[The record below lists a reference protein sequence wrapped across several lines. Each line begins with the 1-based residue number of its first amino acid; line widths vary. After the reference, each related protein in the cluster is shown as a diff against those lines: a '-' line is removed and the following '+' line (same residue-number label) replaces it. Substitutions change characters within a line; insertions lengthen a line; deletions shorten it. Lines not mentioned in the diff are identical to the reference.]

1 MKTSICCGMGKTPH
15 PTERDPAFRF
25 ALRYPLAPCSA
36 RHYIK
41 WMNETSSHD
50 GSPAG
55 RCGIHLL
62 SPELCNQIAAGEV
75 VERPASVV
83 KELVENSLDAGATLI
98 EVTLENGGQSLIRVR
113 DNGAGIPAAELELA
127 VTRHATSKI
136 TSMDDLWRI
145 SSFGFRGEALPSIAS
160 VSSFR
165 MESAFR
171 PSEDADPDA
180 AFILMEHGV
189 LAQQGPSG
197 LHKGTV
203 VEVRDLFATIPAR
216 LKFLKAPATEQKR
229 AQEFLTRLALTHT
242 DAGFIFFAGTRE
254 VLRFPAGQSLQE
266 RLSVIWPDS
275 VTETLLPFDR
285 TTHDIRVYGLVSPP
299 GQAQPRGDRML
310 LYVNGRAV
318 NDKVILRAVREAYKG
333 RLLSKEYPQ
342 IVLFMEL
349 PPEEVD
355 VNVHPAKIEVRF
367 RDERSIF
374 GAVIRAVEEA
384 VVRSLPTSDLD
395 SPLSREKAR
404 PAPAYEPKPLGFWG
418 EADRE
423 RIMRPQQKPLMQPDP
438 EETVPSPMSEQP
450 PSEPAY
456 APEQA
461 LYGEEGLPWDR
472 VPDNA
477 ASPSLHEAV
486 RAFTAPQPS
495 AAVAAPLPLPET
507 APRPAATETGRATP
521 SEPEQPEIEQLG
533 EGQVRVGPYVYMGQ
547 IGGTY
552 LLLRDIR
559 NGRDNASLLILDQH
573 AAHERVL
580 VSRIQAGGFS
590 GMSQPLVLPL
600 EYTLHPAER
609 ERIQEFHESLTALGF
624 DLALREQGAGTVLE
638 VRAVPP
644 LLERAPAGE
653 FIREVLAGRKE
664 DLHSL
669 WATMACKAAIKAGDA
684 LAPDEAVNLI
694 AQWLMTDNRQFC
706 PHGRPCVLQW
716 GTSDLDKLF
725 KRMG

>member
-1 MKTSICCGMGKTPH
+1 
-15 PTERDPAFRF
+15 
-25 ALRYPLAPCSA
+25 
-36 RHYIK
+36 
-41 WMNETSSHD
+41 MNETPPYG
-50 GSPAG
+50 GSPAE
-55 RCGIHLL
+55 RRGIHLL
-62 SPELCNQIAAGEV
+62 SPELRNQIAAGEV

-113 DNGAGIPAAELELA
+113 DNGVGIPAAELELA

-136 TSMDDLWRI
+136 TSMDDLWHI

-171 PSEDADPDA
+171 ASEDAEPDA
-180 AFILMEHGV
+180 AFIQMEHGV

-203 VEVRDLFATIPAR
+203 VEIRDLFATIPAR

-229 AQEFLTRLALTHT
+229 AQELLTRLALTHT
-242 DAGFIFFAGTRE
+242 DAGFIFLAGTRE

-285 TTHDIRVYGLVSPP
+285 TTHDIRVHGLTSPP

-367 RDERSIF
+367 RDERSVF
-374 GAVIRAVEEA
+374 GAVLRAVEEA
-384 VVRSLPTSDLD
+384 VVRSLPTGDLD
-395 SPLSREKAR
+395 AAPSGEKAR
-404 PAPAYEPKPLGFWG
+404 HAPAYEPKPLGFWG

-423 RIMRPQQKPLMQPDP
+423 RIMRPQQQPLIPPDH
-438 EETVPSPMSEQP
+438 EETPSSVPPVSGRAS
-450 PSEPAY
+450 SEPAS
-456 APEQA
+456 APDPL
-461 LYGEEGLPWDR
+461 LYGEEGLPWDMA
-472 VPDNA
+472 PDKPA
-477 ASPSLHEAV
+477 ASAFHEAPQ
-486 RAFTAPQPS
+486 AFAAPQPPTAGSAPSPENPPYAAVQSS
-495 AAVAAPLPLPET
+495 AA
-507 APRPAATETGRATP
+507 PAADRAKP
-521 SEPEQPEIEQLG
+521 SGPKQSEPEQPEIEQLG

-552 LLLRDIR
+552 LLLRDMR
-559 NGRDNASLLILDQH
+559 NSRENASLLILDQH

-580 VSRIQAGGFS
+580 VSRIEAGGFS

-609 ERIQEFHESLTALGF
+609 ERIQEFHESLAALGF
-624 DLALREQGAGTVLE
+624 ELALREQGAGTVLE

-644 LLERAPAGE
+644 LLERAAAGE

-694 AQWLMTDNRQFC
+694 AQWLMTENRQFC

-716 GTSDLDKLF
+716 GTSDLDKMF

>member
-1 MKTSICCGMGKTPH
+1 
-15 PTERDPAFRF
+15 
-25 ALRYPLAPCSA
+25 
-36 RHYIK
+36 
-41 WMNETSSHD
+41 
-50 GSPAG
+50 
-55 RCGIHLL
+55 
-62 SPELCNQIAAGEV
+62 
-75 VERPASVV
+75 
-83 KELVENSLDAGATLI
+83 
-98 EVTLENGGQSLIRVR
+98 
-113 DNGAGIPAAELELA
+113 
-127 VTRHATSKI
+127 
-136 TSMDDLWRI
+136 MDDLWHI

-171 PSEDADPDA
+171 ASEDAEPDA
-180 AFILMEHGV
+180 AFIQMEHGV

-203 VEVRDLFATIPAR
+203 VEIRDLFATIPAR

-229 AQEFLTRLALTHT
+229 AQELLTRLALTHT
-242 DAGFIFFAGTRE
+242 DAGFIFLAGTRE

-285 TTHDIRVYGLVSPP
+285 TTHDIRVHGLVSPP

-367 RDERSIF
+367 RDERSVF
-374 GAVIRAVEEA
+374 GAVLRAVEEA
-384 VVRSLPTSDLD
+384 VVRNLPTGDLD
-395 SPLSREKAR
+395 AAPSGEEAR
-404 PAPAYEPKPLGFWG
+404 HAPAYEPKPLGFWG

-423 RIMRPQQKPLMQPDP
+423 RIMRPRQQPLIPPDH
-438 EETVPSPMSEQP
+438 EETASAVPPASERP
-450 PSEPAY
+450 SSEPDSV
-456 APEQA
+456 PEPL
-461 LYGEEGLPWDR
+461 LYGEEGLPWDK
-472 VPDNA
+472 VPDKPA
-477 ASPSLHEAV
+477 ASAFHEFHEAPQ
-486 RAFTAPQPS
+486 AF
-495 AAVAAPLPLPET
+495 AAPLPET
-507 APRPAATETGRATP
+507 ALHAAVQPPAASRARP
-521 SEPEQPEIEQLG
+521 SEPEQPEIEQIG

-580 VSRIQAGGFS
+580 VSRIEAGGFS

-609 ERIQEFHESLTALGF
+609 ERIQEFHESLSALGF
-624 DLALREQGAGTVLE
+624 ELALREQGAGTVLE

-644 LLERAPAGE
+644 LLERAAAGE

-694 AQWLMTDNRQFC
+694 AQWLMTENRQFC

-716 GTSDLDKLF
+716 GTSDLDKMF

>member
-1 MKTSICCGMGKTPH
+1 
-15 PTERDPAFRF
+15 
-25 ALRYPLAPCSA
+25 
-36 RHYIK
+36 
-41 WMNETSSHD
+41 MNETSPHG
-50 GSPAG
+50 GSPAE
-55 RCGIHLL
+55 RHGIHLL
-62 SPELCNQIAAGEV
+62 SPELRNQIAAGEV
-75 VERPASVV
+75 MERPASVV

-171 PSEDADPDA
+171 PSEDAEPDA
-180 AFILMEHGV
+180 AFIQIEHGV

-203 VEVRDLFATIPAR
+203 VEIRDLFATIPAR

-229 AQEFLTRLALTHT
+229 AQELLTRLALTHA
-242 DAGFIFFAGTRE
+242 DAGFIFLAGTRE

-266 RLSVIWPDS
+266 RLAAIWPDS
-275 VTETLLPFDR
+275 VTETLLPFYR
-285 TTHDIRVYGLVSPP
+285 TTHDIRVYGLASPP

-342 IVLFMEL
+342 VVLFMDL
-349 PPEEVD
+349 PPQEVD

-367 RDERSIF
+367 RDERSVF

-384 VVRSLPTSDLD
+384 VLRNLPTSE
-395 SPLSREKAR
+395 LSSLPGEEEQAS
-404 PAPAYEPKPLGFWG
+404 APFQPKPLGFWG

-423 RIMRPQQKPLMQPDP
+423 RIMRPQQQPLIPPDH
-438 EETVPSPMSEQP
+438 EETPPEAPPVPEPPSPEAAHVSDP
-450 PSEPAY
+450 
-456 APEQA
+456 A
-461 LYGEEGLPWDR
+461 LYGEEGLPWDNI
-472 VPDNA
+472 PDKPA
-477 ASPSLHEAV
+477 PPAFHEAAQ
-486 RAFTAPQPS
+486 AFAPPRPS
-495 AAVAAPLPLPET
+495 APEFRPLPET
-507 APRPAATETGRATP
+507 APRPAVPPTGHDKP
-521 SEPEQPEIEQLG
+521 SEPEQPEIQQLG

-552 LLLRDIR
+552 LLLRDVR
-559 NGRDNASLLILDQH
+559 NSRDNASLLILDQH

-580 VSRIQAGGFS
+580 VSRIEAGGFS

-609 ERIQEFHESLTALGF
+609 ERIQEFHESLTSLGF

-644 LLERAPAGE
+644 LLERAAAGE

-669 WATMACKAAIKAGDA
+669 WATMACKAAIKAGDT

-694 AQWLMTDNRQFC
+694 AQWLMTENRQFC

>member
-1 MKTSICCGMGKTPH
+1 
-15 PTERDPAFRF
+15 
-25 ALRYPLAPCSA
+25 
-36 RHYIK
+36 
-41 WMNETSSHD
+41 MNETSSHN

-62 SPELCNQIAAGEV
+62 SPELRNQIAAGEV

-171 PSEDADPDA
+171 PSEDAEPDA
-180 AFILMEHGV
+180 AFIQMEHGV

-203 VEVRDLFATIPAR
+203 VEIRDLFATIPAR

-229 AQEFLTRLALTHT
+229 AQELLTRLALTHT
-242 DAGFIFFAGTRE
+242 DAGFIFLAGTRE

-266 RLSVIWPDS
+266 RLSAIWPDS

-342 IVLFMEL
+342 IVLFMDL

-367 RDERSIF
+367 RDERSVF
-374 GAVIRAVEEA
+374 GAVLRAVEEA
-384 VVRSLPTSDLD
+384 VVRNLPTSDLV
-395 SPLSREKAR
+395 SLSGEEAR
-404 PAPAYEPKPLGFWG
+404 PASAYEPKPLGFWG

-423 RIMRPQQKPLMQPDP
+423 RIMRPQQQPLMPPDR
-438 EETVPSPMSEQP
+438 EETTPAVSPVSELPS
-450 PSEPAY
+450 SEPAY
-456 APEQA
+456 APEPF
-461 LYGEEGLPWDR
+461 LYGEEGLPWDK
-472 VPDNA
+472 VPDRPA
-477 ASPSLHEAV
+477 APSLHEAAH
-486 RAFTAPQPS
+486 AFTAPQPS
-495 AAVAAPLPLPET
+495 ATVAAPHPLPET
-507 APRPAATETGRATP
+507 AQRTAAP
-521 SEPEQPEIEQLG
+521 SAVHAKYSDPEQPEIEQLG

-559 NGRDNASLLILDQH
+559 NGRDSASLLILDQH

-580 VSRIQAGGFS
+580 VSRIEAGGFS

-624 DLALREQGAGTVLE
+624 ELALREQGAGTVLE

-653 FIREVLAGRKE
+653 FIREMLAGRKE

-694 AQWLMTDNRQFC
+694 AQWLMTENRQFC

>member
-1 MKTSICCGMGKTPH
+1 
-15 PTERDPAFRF
+15 
-25 ALRYPLAPCSA
+25 
-36 RHYIK
+36 
-41 WMNETSSHD
+41 MNETPPHG
-50 GSPAG
+50 GSPAE
-55 RCGIHLL
+55 RRGIHLL
-62 SPELCNQIAAGEV
+62 SPELRNQIAAGEV

-113 DNGAGIPAAELELA
+113 DNGVGIPAAELELA

-171 PSEDADPDA
+171 ASEDAEPDA
-180 AFILMEHGV
+180 AFIQMEHGV

-203 VEVRDLFATIPAR
+203 VEIRDLFATIPAR

-229 AQEFLTRLALTHT
+229 AQELLTRLALTHT
-242 DAGFIFFAGTRE
+242 DAGFIFLAGTRE

-275 VTETLLPFDR
+275 VTGTLLPFDR
-285 TTHDIRVYGLVSPP
+285 TTHDIRVHGLTSPP

-367 RDERSIF
+367 RDERSVF
-374 GAVIRAVEEA
+374 GAVLRAVEEA
-384 VVRSLPTSDLD
+384 VVRSLPTGDLD
-395 SPLSREKAR
+395 AAPAGEKAR
-404 PAPAYEPKPLGFWG
+404 HAPAYEPKPLGFWG

-423 RIMRPQQKPLMQPDP
+423 RIMRPQQQPLIPPDH
-438 EETVPSPMSEQP
+438 EETPSSVPPVSGRAS
-450 PSEPAY
+450 SEPAS
-456 APEQA
+456 APDPL
-461 LYGEEGLPWDR
+461 LYGEEGLPWDMA
-472 VPDNA
+472 PDKPA
-477 ASPSLHEAV
+477 ASAFHEAPQ
-486 RAFTAPQPS
+486 AFAAPQPPTAGSDPSPENPPYAAVQPS
-495 AAVAAPLPLPET
+495 AA
-507 APRPAATETGRATP
+507 PAADRAKP
-521 SEPEQPEIEQLG
+521 SGPKQSEPEQPEIEQLG

-552 LLLRDIR
+552 LLLRDMR
-559 NGRDNASLLILDQH
+559 NSRENASLLILDQH

-580 VSRIQAGGFS
+580 VSRIEAGGFS

-609 ERIQEFHESLTALGF
+609 ERIQEFHESLAALGF
-624 DLALREQGAGTVLE
+624 ELALREQGAGTVLE

-644 LLERAPAGE
+644 LLERAAAGE

-694 AQWLMTDNRQFC
+694 AQWLMTENRQFC

-716 GTSDLDKLF
+716 GTSDLDKMF

>member
-1 MKTSICCGMGKTPH
+1 
-15 PTERDPAFRF
+15 
-25 ALRYPLAPCSA
+25 
-36 RHYIK
+36 
-41 WMNETSSHD
+41 MNETSPHD

-55 RCGIHLL
+55 RRGIHLL
-62 SPELCNQIAAGEV
+62 SPELRNQIAAGEV

-136 TSMDDLWRI
+136 TSMDDLWHI

-171 PSEDADPDA
+171 ASEDAEPDA
-180 AFILMEHGV
+180 AFIQMEHGV

-203 VEVRDLFATIPAR
+203 VEIRDLFATIPAR

-229 AQEFLTRLALTHT
+229 AQELLTRLALTHT
-242 DAGFIFFAGTRE
+242 DAGFIFLAGTRE

-285 TTHDIRVYGLVSPP
+285 TTNDIRVHGLVSPP

-342 IVLFMEL
+342 IVLFMDL

-367 RDERSIF
+367 RDERSVF
-374 GAVIRAVEEA
+374 GAVLRAVEEA
-384 VVRSLPTSDLD
+384 VVRNLPTGDLD
-395 SPLSREKAR
+395 AAPSGEEAR
-404 PAPAYEPKPLGFWG
+404 HAPAYEPKPLGFWG

-423 RIMRPQQKPLMQPDP
+423 RIMRPRQQPLIPPDH
-438 EETVPSPMSEQP
+438 EETPSAVPPASERP
-450 PSEPAY
+450 ASEPDSV
-456 APEQA
+456 PEPL
-461 LYGEEGLPWDR
+461 LY
-472 VPDNA
+472 
-477 ASPSLHEAV
+477 
-486 RAFTAPQPS
+486 
-495 AAVAAPLPLPET
+495 
-507 APRPAATETGRATP
+507 
-521 SEPEQPEIEQLG
+521 
-533 EGQVRVGPYVYMGQ
+533 GQVRVGPYVYMGQ

-580 VSRIQAGGFS
+580 VSRIEAGGFS

-609 ERIQEFHESLTALGF
+609 ERIQEFHESLSALGF
-624 DLALREQGAGTVLE
+624 ELALREQGAGTVLE

-644 LLERAPAGE
+644 LLERAAAGE

-694 AQWLMTDNRQFC
+694 AQWLMTENRQFC

-716 GTSDLDKLF
+716 GTSDLDKMF

>member
-1 MKTSICCGMGKTPH
+1 MKTSICCGMGKAPH
-15 PTERDPAFRF
+15 PTERNPALRF
-25 ALRYPLAPCSA
+25 ALRYPLAPFSA

-41 WMNETSSHD
+41 WMNETSPHD

-55 RCGIHLL
+55 RRGIHLL
-62 SPELCNQIAAGEV
+62 SPELRNQIAAGEV

-136 TSMDDLWRI
+136 TSMDDLWHI

-171 PSEDADPDA
+171 ASEDAEPDA
-180 AFILMEHGV
+180 AFIQMEHGV

-203 VEVRDLFATIPAR
+203 VEIRDLFATIPAR

-229 AQEFLTRLALTHT
+229 AQELLTRLALTHT
-242 DAGFIFFAGTRE
+242 DAGFIFLAGTRE

-285 TTHDIRVYGLVSPP
+285 TTNDIRVHGLVSPP

-342 IVLFMEL
+342 IVLFMDL

-367 RDERSIF
+367 RDERSVF
-374 GAVIRAVEEA
+374 GAVLRAVEEA
-384 VVRSLPTSDLD
+384 VVRNLPTGDLD
-395 SPLSREKAR
+395 AAPSGEEAR
-404 PAPAYEPKPLGFWG
+404 HAPAYEPKPLGFWG

-423 RIMRPQQKPLMQPDP
+423 RIMQI
-438 EETVPSPMSEQP
+438 
-450 PSEPAY
+450 
-456 APEQA
+456 
-461 LYGEEGLPWDR
+461 
-472 VPDNA
+472 
-477 ASPSLHEAV
+477 
-486 RAFTAPQPS
+486 
-495 AAVAAPLPLPET
+495 
-507 APRPAATETGRATP
+507 GRA
-521 SEPEQPEIEQLG
+521 SC
-533 EGQVRVGPYVYMGQ
+533 R
-547 IGGTY
+547 
-552 LLLRDIR
+552 
-559 NGRDNASLLILDQH
+559 
-573 AAHERVL
+573 ERV
-580 VSRIQAGGFS
+580 
-590 GMSQPLVLPL
+590 
-600 EYTLHPAER
+600 
-609 ERIQEFHESLTALGF
+609 
-624 DLALREQGAGTVLE
+624 
-638 VRAVPP
+638 
-644 LLERAPAGE
+644 
-653 FIREVLAGRKE
+653 
-664 DLHSL
+664 
-669 WATMACKAAIKAGDA
+669 
-684 LAPDEAVNLI
+684 
-694 AQWLMTDNRQFC
+694 
-706 PHGRPCVLQW
+706 
-716 GTSDLDKLF
+716 
-725 KRMG
+725 

>member
-1 MKTSICCGMGKTPH
+1 
-15 PTERDPAFRF
+15 
-25 ALRYPLAPCSA
+25 
-36 RHYIK
+36 
-41 WMNETSSHD
+41 MNETSPHD

-55 RCGIHLL
+55 RRGIHLL
-62 SPELCNQIAAGEV
+62 SPELRNQIAAGEV

-136 TSMDDLWRI
+136 TSMDDLWHI

-171 PSEDADPDA
+171 ASEDAEPDA
-180 AFILMEHGV
+180 AFIQMEHGV

-203 VEVRDLFATIPAR
+203 VEIRDLFATIPAR

-229 AQEFLTRLALTHT
+229 AQELLTRLALTHT
-242 DAGFIFFAGTRE
+242 DAGFIFLAGTRE

-285 TTHDIRVYGLVSPP
+285 TTNDIRVHGLVSPP

-367 RDERSIF
+367 RDERSVF
-374 GAVIRAVEEA
+374 GAVLRAVEEA
-384 VVRSLPTSDLD
+384 VVRNLPTGDLD
-395 SPLSREKAR
+395 AAPSGEEAR
-404 PAPAYEPKPLGFWG
+404 HAPAYEPKPLGFWG

-423 RIMRPQQKPLMQPDP
+423 RIMRPRQQPLIPPDH
-438 EETVPSPMSEQP
+438 EETPSAVPPAA
-450 PSEPAY
+450 PSF
-456 APEQA
+456 
-461 LYGEEGLPWDR
+461 
-472 VPDNA
+472 
-477 ASPSLHEAV
+477 HEAPQ
-486 RAFTAPQPS
+486 AFAAPQPPTAG
-495 AAVAAPLPLPET
+495 AAPLPET
-507 APRPAATETGRATP
+507 APHAAVQPPAANRASP

-580 VSRIQAGGFS
+580 VSRIEAGGFS

-609 ERIQEFHESLTALGF
+609 ERIQEFHESLSALGF
-624 DLALREQGAGTVLE
+624 ELALREQGAGTVLE

-644 LLERAPAGE
+644 LLERAAAGE

-694 AQWLMTDNRQFC
+694 AQWLMTENRSSART
-706 PHGRPCVLQW
+706 G
-716 GTSDLDKLF
+716 KLF
-725 KRMG
+725 EESFPSHFLYLP

>member
-1 MKTSICCGMGKTPH
+1 
-15 PTERDPAFRF
+15 
-25 ALRYPLAPCSA
+25 
-36 RHYIK
+36 
-41 WMNETSSHD
+41 MNETPPHG
-50 GSPAG
+50 GSPAE
-55 RCGIHLL
+55 RRGIHLL
-62 SPELCNQIAAGEV
+62 SPELRNQIAAGEV

-113 DNGAGIPAAELELA
+113 DNGVGIPAAELELA

-171 PSEDADPDA
+171 ASEDAEPDA
-180 AFILMEHGV
+180 AFIQMEHGV

-203 VEVRDLFATIPAR
+203 VEIRDLFATIPAR

-229 AQEFLTRLALTHT
+229 AQELLTRLALTHT
-242 DAGFIFFAGTRE
+242 DAGFIFLAGTRE

-285 TTHDIRVYGLVSPP
+285 TTHDIRVHGLTSPP

-367 RDERSIF
+367 RDERSVF
-374 GAVIRAVEEA
+374 GAVLRAVEEA
-384 VVRSLPTSDLD
+384 VVRSLPTGDLD
-395 SPLSREKAR
+395 AAPAGEKAR
-404 PAPAYEPKPLGFWG
+404 HAPAYEPKPLGFWG

-423 RIMRPQQKPLMQPDP
+423 RIMRPQQQPLIPPDH
-438 EETVPSPMSEQP
+438 EETPSSVPPVSGRAS
-450 PSEPAY
+450 SEPASV
-456 APEQA
+456 PDPL
-461 LYGEEGLPWDR
+461 LYGEEGLPWDMA
-472 VPDNA
+472 PNKPA
-477 ASPSLHEAV
+477 ASAFHEAPQ
-486 RAFTAPQPS
+486 AFAAPQSPTAGSAPSPENPPYAAVQSS
-495 AAVAAPLPLPET
+495 AA
-507 APRPAATETGRATP
+507 PAADRAKP
-521 SEPEQPEIEQLG
+521 SGPKQSEPEQPEIEQLG

-552 LLLRDIR
+552 LLLRDMR
-559 NGRDNASLLILDQH
+559 NSRENASLLILDQH

-580 VSRIQAGGFS
+580 VSRIEAGGFS

-609 ERIQEFHESLTALGF
+609 ERIQEFHESLAALGF
-624 DLALREQGAGTVLE
+624 ELALREQGAGPVLE

-644 LLERAPAGE
+644 LLERAAAGE

-694 AQWLMTDNRQFC
+694 AQWLMTENRQFC

-716 GTSDLDKLF
+716 GTSDLDKMF

>member
-1 MKTSICCGMGKTPH
+1 
-15 PTERDPAFRF
+15 
-25 ALRYPLAPCSA
+25 
-36 RHYIK
+36 
-41 WMNETSSHD
+41 MNETPPYG
-50 GSPAG
+50 GSPAE
-55 RCGIHLL
+55 RRGIHLL
-62 SPELCNQIAAGEV
+62 SPELRNQIAAGEV

-113 DNGAGIPAAELELA
+113 DNGVGIPAAELELA

-171 PSEDADPDA
+171 ASEDAEPDA
-180 AFILMEHGV
+180 AFIQMEHGV

-203 VEVRDLFATIPAR
+203 VEIRDLFATIPAR

-229 AQEFLTRLALTHT
+229 AQELLTRLALTHT
-242 DAGFIFFAGTRE
+242 DAGFIFLAGTRE

-285 TTHDIRVYGLVSPP
+285 TTHDIRVHGLTSPP

-367 RDERSIF
+367 RDERSVF
-374 GAVIRAVEEA
+374 GAVLRAVEEA
-384 VVRSLPTSDLD
+384 VVRSLPTGNLD
-395 SPLSREKAR
+395 AAPSGEKVR
-404 PAPAYEPKPLGFWG
+404 HAPAYEPKPLGFWG

-423 RIMRPQQKPLMQPDP
+423 RIMRPQQQPLIPPDH
-438 EETVPSPMSEQP
+438 EETPSSVPPMSGRAS
-450 PSEPAY
+450 SEPAS
-456 APEQA
+456 APDPL
-461 LYGEEGLPWDR
+461 LYGEEGLPWDMA
-472 VPDNA
+472 PDKPA
-477 ASPSLHEAV
+477 ASAFHEAPQ
-486 RAFTAPQPS
+486 AFAAPQPPTAGSAPSPENPPYAAVQSS
-495 AAVAAPLPLPET
+495 AA
-507 APRPAATETGRATP
+507 PAADRAKP
-521 SEPEQPEIEQLG
+521 SGPKQSEPEQPEIEQLG

-552 LLLRDIR
+552 LLLRDMR
-559 NGRDNASLLILDQH
+559 NSRENASLLILDQH

-580 VSRIQAGGFS
+580 VSRIEAGGFS

-609 ERIQEFHESLTALGF
+609 ERIQEFHESLAALGF
-624 DLALREQGAGTVLE
+624 ELALREQGAGTVLE

-644 LLERAPAGE
+644 LLERAAAGE

-694 AQWLMTDNRQFC
+694 AQWLMTENRQFC

-716 GTSDLDKLF
+716 GTSDLDKMF

>member
-1 MKTSICCGMGKTPH
+1 
-15 PTERDPAFRF
+15 
-25 ALRYPLAPCSA
+25 
-36 RHYIK
+36 
-41 WMNETSSHD
+41 MNETPPHG
-50 GSPAG
+50 GSPAE
-55 RCGIHLL
+55 RRGIHLL
-62 SPELCNQIAAGEV
+62 SPEMRNQIAAGEV

-113 DNGAGIPAAELELA
+113 DNGVGIPAAELELA

-136 TSMDDLWRI
+136 TSMDDLWHI

-171 PSEDADPDA
+171 ASEDAEPDA
-180 AFILMEHGV
+180 AFIQMEHGV

-203 VEVRDLFATIPAR
+203 VEIRDLFATIPAR

-229 AQEFLTRLALTHT
+229 AQELLTRLALTHT
-242 DAGFIFFAGTRE
+242 DAGFIFLAGTRE

-285 TTHDIRVYGLVSPP
+285 TTHDIRVHGLTSPP

-367 RDERSIF
+367 RDERSVF
-374 GAVIRAVEEA
+374 GAVLRAVEEA
-384 VVRSLPTSDLD
+384 VVRSLPTGDLD
-395 SPLSREKAR
+395 AAPSGEKACH
-404 PAPAYEPKPLGFWG
+404 APAYEPKPLGFWG

-423 RIMRPQQKPLMQPDP
+423 RIMRPQQQPLIPPDH
-438 EETVPSPMSEQP
+438 EETPSSVPPVSGRTS
-450 PSEPAY
+450 SEPAS
-456 APEQA
+456 APDPL
-461 LYGEEGLPWDR
+461 LYGEEGLPWDMA
-472 VPDNA
+472 PDKPA
-477 ASPSLHEAV
+477 ASAFHEAPQ
-486 RAFTAPQPS
+486 AFAAPQPPTAGSAPSPENPPYAAVQPS
-495 AAVAAPLPLPET
+495 AA
-507 APRPAATETGRATP
+507 PAADRAKP
-521 SEPEQPEIEQLG
+521 SGPKQSEPEQPEIEQLG

-552 LLLRDIR
+552 LLLRDMR
-559 NGRDNASLLILDQH
+559 NSRENASLLILDQH

-580 VSRIQAGGFS
+580 VSRIEAGGFS

-609 ERIQEFHESLTALGF
+609 ERIQEFHESLAALGF
-624 DLALREQGAGTVLE
+624 ELALREQGAGTVLE

-644 LLERAPAGE
+644 LLERAAAGE

-694 AQWLMTDNRQFC
+694 AQWLMTENRQFC

-716 GTSDLDKLF
+716 GTSDLDKMF